1 MHTHTSPCSKCGSMM
16 PQELINAL
24 HCGGYQGCVI
34 TNHFYH
40 GNCGVDR
47 SLPWNEFVKKY
58 ENDYLECKT
67 IAKKYDLDVI
77 FGIEEHLKDGLEILC
92 YGITPQFLYDNPQ
105 LIDGHI
111 PSL

>member
-58 ENDYLECKT
+58 END
-67 IAKKYDLDVI
+67 
-77 FGIEEHLKDGLEILC
+77 
-92 YGITPQFLYDNPQ
+92 
-105 LIDGHI
+105 
-111 PSL
+111 